1 LLVALERG
9 LDWPDAGKLANA
21 CGTAC
26 VEKLGAF
33 PEDPQAARARV
44 LELYDGT
51 PVSHSAPPAPPPAAA
66 TSEAIAAFEIAVAE
80 LSVLRERLD
89 PAAFDE
95 AVALIRAAEAEGGR
109 VHVTG
114 IGKPEHVAHYAASL
128 LSSTGTPAAFL
139 HGTEAVHG
147 SAGQLLSGDVVIA
160 ISNSGETE
168 ELYRA
173 VEVVRGLGAKL
184 IAVTGGI
191 HSRLARSADA
201 VLDAGVAEEGGG
213 LGFAPR
219 ASVAAEILVVAA
231 LSAALES
238 ERDFTREEYN
248 ARHPAGKLGEAS
260 R

>member
-1 LLVALERG
+1 VNTTFAPELLQSLADRASDPAWVDTWRTVAL
-9 LDWPDAGKLANA
+9 L
-21 CGTAC
+21 GTADFFAIALPLLFAIATARYAL
-26 VEKLGAF
+26 VLGAGF
-33 PEDPQAARARV
+33 A
-44 LELYDGT
+44 L
-51 PVSHSAPPAPPPAAA
+51 SASL
-66 TSEAIAAFEIAVAE
+66 TEFLKHTIA
-80 LSVLRERLD
+80 RERLD

-95 AVALIRAAEAEGGR
+95 AIALIRAAEAEGGR

-128 LSSTGTPAAFL
+128 LSSTGTPATFL

-238 ERDFTREEYN
+238 ERGFTREEYN